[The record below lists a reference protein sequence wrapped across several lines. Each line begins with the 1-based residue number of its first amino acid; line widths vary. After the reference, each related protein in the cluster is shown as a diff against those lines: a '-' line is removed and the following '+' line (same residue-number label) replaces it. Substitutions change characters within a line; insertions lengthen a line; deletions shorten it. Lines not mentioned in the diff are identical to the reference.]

1 MPAGRPTKYDFEAL
15 KPKLDEAE
23 RAGMY
28 IEQLAT
34 HLGIHDDTIRD
45 WESQHPEFSDAVKR
59 IRLACKSRISSLLD
73 AHAYGG
79 IEKGNGSV
87 AIFIAKN
94 VLGWRDRSEV
104 EQTVKQTQE
113 ISVNIGG
120 ARRPSEDDDGS
131 DKP

>member
-1 MPAGRPTKYDFEAL
+1 MPAGRPTKYDFDAL

-59 IRLACKSRISSLLD
+59 IRLACKSRISQLLD

-104 EQTVKQTQE
+104 ESKVTQTQE
-113 ISVNIGG
+113 LTVRIGG
-120 ARRPSEDDDGS
+120 ARRTEEDDEPDHS
-131 DKP
+131 

>member
-1 MPAGRPTKYDFEAL
+1 MKA
-15 KPKLDEAE
+15 KLEEAE

-45 WESQHPEFSDAVKR
+45 WESQHPEFSDAVKK
-59 IRLACKSRISSLLD
+59 IRLACKARISALLD

-120 ARRPSEDDDGS
+120 ARRQSEDDDGES
-131 DKP
+131 KS

>member
-59 IRLACKSRISSLLD
+59 IRLACKARISSLLD

-120 ARRPSEDDDGS
+120 ARRSSDEDDAANQS
-131 DKP
+131 

>member
-1 MPAGRPTKYDFEAL
+1 MPAGRPTKYDFDAL

-59 IRLACKSRISSLLD
+59 IRLACKSRISQLLD

-79 IEKGNGSV
+79 IEQGNGSV

-104 EQTVKQTQE
+104 ESKVTQTQE
-113 ISVNIGG
+113 LTVKIGG
-120 ARRPSEDDDGS
+120 ARRSGEDDEPDHS
-131 DKP
+131 

>member
-1 MPAGRPTKYDFEAL
+1 MRPTKYDFESM
-15 KPKLDEAE
+15 KDKLEEAE

-34 HLGIHDDTIRD
+34 HLGIHDETIRE
-45 WESQHPEFSDAVKR
+45 WESLHPEFSAAVKK
-59 IRLACKSRISSLLD
+59 IRQACRQRVASLLD

-120 ARRPSEDDDGS
+120 ARRPSEDDDGPGKS
-131 DKP
+131 

>member
-1 MPAGRPTKYDFEAL
+1 MKA
-15 KPKLDEAE
+15 KLDEAE
-23 RAGMY
+23 KAGMY

-34 HLGIHDDTIRD
+34 HLGIHDETIRE
-45 WESQHPEFSDAVKR
+45 WESLHPEFSAAVKK
-59 IRLACKSRISSLLD
+59 IRQACRQRVASLLD

-104 EQTVKQTQE
+104 EQTVKQTSE

-120 ARRPSEDDDGS
+120 ARRPSEDDDGPGKS
-131 DKP
+131 

>member
-1 MPAGRPTKYDFEAL
+1 MPAGRPTKYDWEQIEPLMAEAID
-15 KPKLDEAE
+15 K
-23 RAGMY
+23 GFYM
-28 IEQLAT
+28 EQLAH
-34 HLGIHDDTIRD
+34 HLGIVHETLLE
-45 WESQHPEFSDAVKR
+45 WEKEHPEFSEAVKKVRHSCKRR
-59 IRLACKSRISSLLD
+59 IADLLD

-120 ARRPSEDDDGS
+120 ARRQSEDDDGES
-131 DKP
+131 KS

>member
-1 MPAGRPTKYDFEAL
+1 MPAGRPTKYNWEELEPLMDKAI
-15 KPKLDEAE
+15 DE
-23 RAGMY
+23 GMY
-28 IEQLAT
+28 IEELANY
-34 HLGIHDDTIRD
+34 LGIEGNTLRA
-45 WESQHPEFSDAVKR
+45 WEAEHPEFLRAVKKVREACQRR
-59 IRLACKSRISSLLD
+59 IAKLLD

-120 ARRPSEDDDGS
+120 ARRSSDEDDAA
-131 DKP
+131 DKS